1 MSMAKLMKDTMTL
14 KGVKAL
20 DVYNEVIGFM
30 AVNGY
35 RLDQSVEPVK
45 IIGKKK
51 VQEGDTFLDSLL
63 SSYKTAELHVGLWQR
78 GKDLTVVLDFTKD
91 ALSDADTVKGI
102 VLHKFGQVE
111 GGKQ

>member
-1 MSMAKLMKDTMTL
+1 MAKLMKDTMTL
-14 KGVKAL
+14 KGIKAV

-51 VQEGDTFLDSLL
+51 VQSGEGILDSLM
-63 SSYKTAELHVGLWQR
+63 SRTAELHVGLWQR
-78 GKDLTVVLDFTKD
+78 GNDLTVVLDFTKD
-91 ALSDADTVKGI
+91 AASDADTVKGI
-102 VLHKFGQVE
+102 ILHRFGQE
-111 GGKQ
+111 QGTK

>member
-1 MSMAKLMKDTMTL
+1 MAKLMKDTMTL
-14 KGVKAL
+14 KGIKAV

-51 VQEGDTFLDSLL
+51 VQQGEGILDSLM
-63 SSYKTAELHVGLWQR
+63 SRTAELHVGLWQR
-78 GKDLTVVLDFTKD
+78 GNDLTVVLDFTKD
-91 ALSDADTVKGI
+91 ASSDADTVKGI
-102 VLHKFGQVE
+102 ILHRFGQE
-111 GGKQ
+111 QGTK

>member
-1 MSMAKLMKDTMTL
+1 MAKLMKDTMTL

-51 VQEGDTFLDSLL
+51 VQQGETIIDSFLSR
-63 SSYKTAELHVGLWQR
+63 TAELHVGLWQR
-78 GKDLTVVLDFTKD
+78 GNDLTVVLDFTKE
-91 ALSDADTVKGI
+91 AASDADTVKGI
-102 VLHKFGQVE
+102 ILHRFGQE
-111 GGKQ
+111 KGKK

>member
-1 MSMAKLMKDTMTL
+1 MAKLMKDTMTL
-14 KGVKAL
+14 KGVKAV

-51 VQEGDTFLDSLL
+51 VQSGETFLDSLM
-63 SSYKTAELHVGLWQR
+63 SRTAELHVGLWQR
-78 GKDLTVVLDFTKD
+78 GKDLTTVLDFSKD
-91 ALSDADTVKGI
+91 AASDADTIKGI
-102 VLHKFGQVE
+102 IMHRFGQE
-111 GGKQ
+111 ASEAG